1 MLEFQIWEGP
11 NGMQLTVFQPNGS
24 GGGTGYVIFHEGDI
38 MGATV
43 SHRHEITPMEARAVI
58 LWLEKI
64 AY

>member
-1 MLEFQIWEGP
+1 
-11 NGMQLTVFQPNGS
+11 MQLTVFQPNGS